1 MGTIRN
7 IIINAGAEVI
17 VAIAGDIIR
26 MPGLPKSP
34 QALRIDIVNGEID
47 GLS

>member
-1 MGTIRN
+1 M
-7 IIINAGAEVI
+7 I
-17 VAIAGDIIR
+17 VAIAGSMIR

-34 QALRIDIVNGEID
+34 QALRIRLVNGEID